1 MGSETPINIKKLG
14 RLANTFNF
22 NPIKFHTKMLSI
34 LPWRNPR
41 MLGIGI
47 DISGT
52 DSTYVAWEISTK
64 EYTHSKAII
73 FLGDQIDIYP
83 MV

>member
-1 MGSETPINIKKLG
+1 
-14 RLANTFNF
+14 
-22 NPIKFHTKMLSI
+22 
-34 LPWRNPR
+34 

-64 EYTHSKAII
+64 EYTQSKAIK

-83 MV
+83 MVWVKN